1 MTRKAECVDSPNRTN
16 AAEATTLRLC
26 FVADLRSS
34 HTVRWV
40 SYFARKGHAVL
51 VLSPT
56 AVQIPGVSVRRI
68 FRTPTLPKLVQLL
81 NVIPVLRALASFRP
95 HVLHAHYARIYGWL
109 AALAFFRP
117 FVVTVWGGDILQDQG
132 AFSDFLGRT
141 LTPFT
146 LRRADLVTAHSRFLR
161 ERVIELGTRSSSV
174 EIVGCPG
181 VDRGRFRPGID
192 TEALRSELRLGGG
205 PVVFCPRIID
215 PLYNTETVVRAIPEV
230 AREVPGVRFIFSEHM
245 GSRSHILAMK
255 CLAEGL
261 GVGTEAVFVDS
272 IPHELMPLY
281 FNLARALVSIP
292 DSDGMP
298 QSLLEAMACGTVPV
312 VAALPQYDGVVED
325 GVNALTVNR
334 KDPHSVALAVIRVL
348 KDDGTRA
355 RLSREAEATRAEG
368 MDYEVEMARMEK
380 LYFKAVE
387 RGPAKTRR

>member
-1 MTRKAECVDSPNRTN
+1 MTQEAERANGR
-16 AAEATTLRLC
+16 ALRLC
-26 FVADLRSS
+26 YVADLRSS

-40 SYFARKGHAVL
+40 SYFARRGHAVL

-56 AVQIPGVSVRRI
+56 VVQIPGVSVRRI

-81 NVIPVLRALASFRP
+81 NVAPVLRAVASFRP

-132 AFSDFLGRT
+132 AFADSMGRT

-146 LRRADLVTAHSRFLR
+146 LKRADLVTAHSRFLR
-161 ERVIELGTRSSSV
+161 DRVVDLGGRTTVV

-181 VDRGRFRPGID
+181 VDRRTFKPGID
-192 TEALRSELRLGGG
+192 TGALRGELRLGEG

-230 AREVPGVRFIFSEHM
+230 VREIPGVRFVFSEHM
-245 GSRSHILAMK
+245 GSHPHIQAMK
-255 CLAEGL
+255 GLVEEL
-261 GVGTEAVFVDS
+261 GVGAAAVFVDS

-281 FNLARALVSIP
+281 FNLARVLVSIP

-312 VAALPQYDGVVED
+312 VAALPQYDGVVQD

-334 KDPHSVALAVIRVL
+334 KDPHSVALAVVRLL
-348 KDDGTRA
+348 KDDGVRA
-355 RLSREAEATRAEG
+355 RLSQAAAATTAEG
-368 MDYEVEMARMEK
+368 MDYEVEMAKMEK
-380 LYFKAVE
+380 LYFRLAE
-387 RGPAKTRR
+387 RASAKTRR